1 MKKTTA
7 AASCRPPFESVWL
20 PRADERDIMS
30 ASCFLLP
37 ANLLTGSDR
46 TCTCPGAGP
55 SALHP
60 KLDQS
65 TRCAREDYRGGCGI
79 LPSNKWRDYLPDKK
93 QVAHVW
99 KKKQKTTG
107 FDAQKRLSLCRKCNC
122 LSEHLSS
129 LSLVLASTTH
139 TKKSYFVW
147 STSSVTW

>member
-7 AASCRPPFESVWL
+7 AASCRPPFESVRL
-20 PRADERDIMS
+20 PRADELDIMS

-99 KKKQKTTG
+99 KKTTENYRLRRPKAPLSVQEMQLPFRTSFFPQPCFGFNNTQK
-107 FDAQKRLSLCRKCNC
+107 N
-122 LSEHLSS
+122 
-129 LSLVLASTTH
+129 
-139 TKKSYFVW
+139 SYFVW